1 MVGMRH
7 RSTGVHK
14 VRFGATRPRDLVLTI
29 VLHPAGTEV
38 PMMTQ
43 CRVSMRDDPMSAMI
57 VPLRTSCPT
66 AYAGRARLA
75 NERGRVG
82 WKFTGGV
89 PGGNWQS
96 HAWRDGD
103 AAGRSALLAR
113 GGGRVR
119 CGSTPIPIAPDS
131 SPLQTGALQ
140 LALPWLE
147 DLPSSPGAMA
157 MPNPD
162 QPVLPGSGSGC

>member
-1 MVGMRH
+1 MVGMQH
-7 RSTGVHK
+7 RWTGVHEA
-14 VRFGATRPRDLVLTI
+14 RSGAPRPWDLVLRI

-38 PMMTQ
+38 PTVTQ
-43 CRVSMRDDPMSAMI
+43 CRVPMREDPMSAMI
-57 VPLRTSCPT
+57 APLRTSCPT
-66 AYAGRARLA
+66 AYARRARLA
-75 NERGRVG
+75 NEWGRVG

-96 HAWRDGD
+96 HPWRDGD
-103 AAGRSALLAR
+103 AAGRSTLLAR
-113 GGGRVR
+113 GGGRVW

-131 SPLQTGALQ
+131 SPFQRGALQ

-147 DLPSSPGAMA
+147 DLPSSPSAMA

-162 QPVLPGSGSGC
+162 